1 MSFQKK
7 GSVLQYINYLE
18 NGEGNH
24 WEGGNG
30 MRQMDLTEGVIWK
43 KLVIYALPVVLSSLL
58 QSAYSITDLI
68 VAGWFIGKGGIS
80 AINNSSQ
87 VMVILTQIIMGITT
101 GGNILMGQY
110 FGSRGRE
117 NRVKTNQTL
126 FTFALAAG
134 AIATAVLFL
143 LSRLILIGLEAPALE
158 EATLYLRICA
168 FGLIPIFGYNTLS
181 AVLRSVGNSK
191 QPFYCVAVT
200 ACCNIALDLLF
211 MGAFQW
217 GVAGAA
223 LATVLSQ
230 TASFVVCLVYVLGQ
244 NDLFGL
250 SLGKLTIQRDKLIQM
265 LKLGIPAA
273 VQMTVVGLSWLAMTF
288 LVNRYGVE
296 ASAASGVC
304 AKVKDVALMF
314 TIAMS
319 SAATTMTAQCL
330 GAKKYDRASKVVHI
344 AMRISLA
351 MAAVV
356 IVVIELFAPQ
366 ILSLF
371 HPDALTMEIALKNLR
386 IEILG
391 QIFYASFMVYNALP
405 TGAGHPMFALFS
417 SLLNCI
423 VVRVVLALILNHT
436 MGLVGIFWACAIAP
450 ASSVPL
456 GYLYER
462 TGVWRKSMVD
472 GEKS

>member
-1 MSFQKK
+1 
-7 GSVLQYINYLE
+7 
-18 NGEGNH
+18 
-24 WEGGNG
+24 
-30 MRQMDLTEGVIWK
+30 MRQTDLTEGVIWK
-43 KLVIYALPVVLSSLL
+43 KLVVFAAPVLLSSLL

-68 VAGWFIGKGGIS
+68 IAGWFIGKDGIS

-110 FGSRGRE
+110 FGSKDHA
-117 NRVKTNQTL
+117 NRVLTNRTL
-126 FTFALAAG
+126 FAFAVTAG
-134 AIATAVLFL
+134 SFTMMALFL
-143 LSRLILIGLEAPALE
+143 LGRPILVALEAPALD
-158 EATLYLRICA
+158 AADVYLGICA
-168 FGLIPIFGYNTLS
+168 VGLPFIFGYNAL
-181 AVLRSVGNSK
+181 AAMLRSVGNSK

-200 ACCNIALDLLF
+200 AGCNIVLDILF
-211 MGAFQW
+211 MGVLHW
-217 GVAGAA
+217 GVRGAA

-230 TASFVVCLVYVLGQ
+230 MASFLVCFRYVLAHRE
-244 NDLFGL
+244 LFGL
-250 SLGKLTIQRDKLIQM
+250 NLRFYQEKMDKEKLVQVI
-265 LKLGIPAA
+265 KLGIPAA
-273 VQMTVVGLSWLAMTF
+273 IQMTVVGLSWLAMIF

-296 ASAASGVC
+296 ASAASGIC
-304 AKVKDVALMF
+304 AKIKDVALMS
-314 TIAMS
+314 TLAMY
-319 SAATTMTAQCL
+319 SAATTMVAQCI
-330 GAKKYDRASKVVHI
+330 GAQKFDRASKTVHI

-351 MAAVV
+351 VSAV
-356 IVVIELFAPQ
+356 IILLIELFAPQ
-366 ILSLF
+366 ILSIF
-371 HPDALTMEIALKNLR
+371 NPDAVTMEIALQNLR

-462 TGVWRKSMVD
+462 TGVWRRSMV
-472 GEKS
+472 EKET

>member
-1 MSFQKK
+1 
-7 GSVLQYINYLE
+7 
-18 NGEGNH
+18 
-24 WEGGNG
+24 
-30 MRQMDLTEGVIWK
+30 MDLTEGVIWK

-87 VMVILTQIIMGITT
+87 VMVILTQVIMGIST

-110 FGSRGRE
+110 FGSKDRE

-126 FTFALAAG
+126 FAFAMVAG
-134 AIATAVLFL
+134 AITTVVLFL
-143 LSRLILIGLEAPALE
+143 LSRLILMGLGAPALE
-158 EATLYLRICA
+158 EAALYLRICA
-168 FGLIPIFGYNTLS
+168 FGLVPIFGYNALS
-181 AVLRSVGNSK
+181 SMLRSVGDSK

-200 ACCNIALDLLF
+200 AVCNIVLDILF
-211 MGAFQW
+211 MGEFQW

-230 TASFVVCLVYVLGQ
+230 VASFLVCLVYVLRYK
-244 NDLFGL
+244 DLFGL
-250 SLGKLTIQRDKLIQM
+250 ALKGLTIQKDKLAQM

-288 LVNRYGVE
+288 LINRYGVE
-296 ASAASGVC
+296 ASAASGIC

-314 TIAMS
+314 TLAMY
-319 SAATTMTAQCL
+319 SAATTMIAQCL
-330 GAKKYDRASKVVHI
+330 GARKYDRASKVVHI

-356 IVVIELFAPQ
+356 ILVIELFAPQ
-366 ILSLF
+366 ILSVF
-371 HPDALTMEIALKNLR
+371 NPDGLTMEIALQNLR

-456 GYLYER
+456 GYIYER
-462 TGVWRKSMVD
+462 TGVWRRSMVD
-472 GEKS
+472 GKN